1 MNHCKISNGCCSTS
15 DTKSEI
21 PTIAHTGPPL
31 SETLQLLAPLAN
43 TLEVLNLSA
52 NSGIGYCEIPGQL
65 LAPFTKLTSLG
76 LAGMKLQGAEAPEHP
91 GAQLMRAFA
100 R

>member
-1 MNHCKISNGCCSTS
+1 MFFSIGGISTS

-21 PTIAHTGPPL
+21 PTIAQTGPPL

-43 TLEVLNLSA
+43 TLEVLELSS
-52 NSGIGYCEIPGQL
+52 NRGIGGCEIPGQL
-65 LAPFTKLTSLG
+65 LAPFTKLTSLN
-76 LAGMKLQGAEAPEHP
+76 LDNMRLQGAEAPNHP
-91 GAQLMRAFA
+91 CAQLMRVFA